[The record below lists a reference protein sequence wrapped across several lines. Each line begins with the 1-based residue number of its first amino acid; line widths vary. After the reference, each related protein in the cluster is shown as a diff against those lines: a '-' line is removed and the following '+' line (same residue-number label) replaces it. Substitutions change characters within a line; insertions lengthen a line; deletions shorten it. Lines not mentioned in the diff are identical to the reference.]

1 MKREEKNKNNRVIF
15 SITIDDVNAI
25 AKQLIGRNL
34 TEKELAAFERE
45 FKKND
50 YLDWQAAVQATITEA
65 ISDGVIEDISKLKV
79 YDILDEEDD
88 DYEEIIVYR

>member
-1 MKREEKNKNNRVIF
+1 MKREEKNRNNRVIF

-34 TEKELAAFERE
+34 TEKELVAFERE

-50 YLDWQAAVQATITEA
+50 YLDWQGAIQATITEA

-79 YDILDEEDD
+79 YEILDEEDD